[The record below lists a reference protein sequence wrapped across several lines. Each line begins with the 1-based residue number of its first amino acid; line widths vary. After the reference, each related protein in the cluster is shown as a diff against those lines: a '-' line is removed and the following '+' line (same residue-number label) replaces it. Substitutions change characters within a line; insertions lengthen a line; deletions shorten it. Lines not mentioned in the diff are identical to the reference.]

1 MSMTSND
8 STGSVQDPL
17 QLAHDRT
24 DALLA
29 DVNDRITLDT
39 FDPDD
44 AEILVR
50 LVESLG
56 DTRGLTRLRC
66 AEVLAQIGEPATPFL
81 LDALGR
87 HANVVVRRAAAKTL
101 TLIADPVAVPNL
113 LHAFLNDEDTVVQ
126 GSSVGAMA
134 RIGEPAA
141 LSLLAVLADSQLS
154 ESTKGH
160 AAWALAF
167 MGAEAKEYLAKALE
181 SDSVDVRCAVVG
193 AMGKVAQEEPKPEL
207 FEILVKSLHDRS
219 VDVRS
224 EAAAVLGNLAYQPA
238 IPTLIELLHQH
249 QDPESRKSAALSLM
263 KIGMNA
269 PAHVT
274 TQTAVTALET
284 ALTQEPNPANQPI
297 IKLALS
303 QIQAAL
309 EREHA

>member
-1 MSMTSND
+1 MSNTANNSID
-8 STGSVQDPL
+8 SVPDPL
-17 QLAHDRT
+17 QLAHAQT

-29 DVNDRITLDT
+29 GVHDRITLDT
-39 FDPDD
+39 FDPED
-44 AEILVR
+44 APTLVR

-66 AEVLAQIGEPATPFL
+66 AEILSDIGEPATPFL
-81 LDALGR
+81 LDALAD

-113 LHAFLNDEDTVVQ
+113 LYAFLNDEDTVVQ

-134 RIGEPAA
+134 RIGKPAA
-141 LSLLAVLADSQLS
+141 LSLLEVLADSKLS

-181 SDSVDVRCAVVG
+181 SDSIDVRCAVIG

-207 FEILVKSLHDRS
+207 FEMLVKSLTDRD
-219 VDVRS
+219 VDVRC

-238 IPTLIELLHQH
+238 IPDTIELLHYP
-249 QDPESRKSAALSLM
+249 DPTSRKAAALSLM
-263 KIGMNA
+263 KMGMNA
-269 PAHVT
+269 PAHPS
-274 TQTAVTALET
+274 TQTAVAALEA
-284 ALTQEPNPANQPI
+284 ALTQEQETTIQPI

-303 QIQAAL
+303 QIQAASL
-309 EREHA
+309 RESA

>member
-1 MSMTSND
+1 MTNSSD
-8 STGSVQDPL
+8 SIES
-17 QLAHDRT
+17 LAHAET

-44 AEILVR
+44 ATILQR
-50 LVESLG
+50 LVEILG

-66 AEVLAQIGEPATPFL
+66 AEILAEIGEPATPFL
-81 LDALGR
+81 LTALAQ
-87 HANVVVRRAAAKTL
+87 HPNVVVRRAAAKTL

-141 LSLLAVLADSQLS
+141 TSLLAVLADDRLS

-167 MGAEAKEYLAKALE
+167 MGAEAKEYLAKALT

-207 FEILVKSLHDRS
+207 FEML
-219 VDVRS
+219 VRS
-224 EAAAVLGNLAYQPA
+224 LTDRDVNVRCEAAAVLGNLTYQPA
-238 IPTLIELLHQH
+238 IPALIELLS
-249 QDPESRKSAALSLM
+249 DRELEGRKSAALSLM
-263 KIGMNA
+263 KVGMSA
-269 PAHVT
+269 P
-274 TQTAVTALET
+274 TQPPTQAAVAALER
-284 ALTQEPNPANQPI
+284 ASAVEPEDGIGPI
-297 IKLALS
+297 IKLALG
-303 QIQAAL
+303 QIATAV
-309 EREHA
+309 EREEV